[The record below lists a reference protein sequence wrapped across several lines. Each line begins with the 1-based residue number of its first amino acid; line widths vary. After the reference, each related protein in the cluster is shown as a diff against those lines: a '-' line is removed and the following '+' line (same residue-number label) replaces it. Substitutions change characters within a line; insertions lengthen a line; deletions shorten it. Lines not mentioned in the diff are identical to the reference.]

1 MASSSLVFRSK
12 QRIPSYDG
20 IFFGSLGGGTGRHAG
35 LKILS
40 SATEVR
46 VRFPPEAHLKALIAL
61 AFKAFF
67 ILILSHYISLFS
79 LGVRIWCAEISI
91 LWNPNRLK

>member
-1 MASSSLVFRSK
+1 MFELRLLYLHSENTKTVLVVNAKVAHLVEHDLAKVGVASSSLVFRSK
-12 QRIPSYDG
+12 QKIPSRDG

-46 VRFPPEAHLKALIAL
+46 VRFPPEAQSPLL
-61 AFKAFF
+61 
-67 ILILSHYISLFS
+67 
-79 LGVRIWCAEISI
+79 
-91 LWNPNRLK
+91 